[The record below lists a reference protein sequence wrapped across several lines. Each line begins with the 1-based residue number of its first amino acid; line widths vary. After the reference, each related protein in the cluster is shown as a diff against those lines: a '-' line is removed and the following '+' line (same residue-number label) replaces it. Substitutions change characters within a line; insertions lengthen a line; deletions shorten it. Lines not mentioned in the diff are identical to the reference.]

1 MLDQLADFYSSK
13 EEPNRSCWLALRD
26 IILNKDDKLTET
38 VKYGMPCFTYGKE
51 PLCYLWVDKK
61 TTEPYILM
69 VDGNFLDHPLLE
81 VGSRA
86 KMKILRVNP
95 KADLP
100 LEAVESVLKQA
111 LELFRKS

>member
-1 MLDQLADFYSSK
+1 MNSKLHDFYSSK
-13 EEPNRSCWLALRD
+13 DEPNNSCLLAVRD
-26 IILNKDDKLTET
+26 IILQQDGGISET
-38 VKYGMPCFTYGKE
+38 VKYGMPCFTYGKK

-61 TTEPYILM
+61 TKEPYILM
-69 VDGNFLDHPLLE
+69 VDGNVLDHPLLE

-86 KMKILRVNP
+86 RMKILRINP

-100 LEAVESVLKQA
+100 LEGIESVLKQA